1 MTHTRALLAP
11 RSALSLAA
19 LACTTSISSCPPPLL
34 QSDPELQKEYKHH
47 HKNVWPEMRD
57 ALQRS
62 GWHNYSLFM
71 KKDGTL
77 FGYFES
83 DKPLDECIKG
93 ALA

>member
-1 MTHTRALLAP
+1 MSIVLHILPLSAP
-11 RSALSLAA
+11 
-19 LACTTSISSCPPPLL
+19 
-34 QSDPELQKEYKHH
+34 QSDPALQAEYKHH
-47 HKNVWPEMRD
+47 HKHVWPEMQA

-83 DKPLDECIKG
+83 DRTLQECLKAMEKEAINAKWQAAMQKSG
-93 ALA
+93 GGSG